1 MRYKVL
7 RGGVISVPITI
18 FDKEYAGTI
27 KIIGKIDAGN
37 IDEYNLANPIIN
49 GKEKFKR
56 IAIRREINEI

>member
-1 MRYKVL
+1 MNVYKNPTCFS
-7 RGGVISVPITI
+7 RWSVRI
-18 FDKEYAGTI
+18 FDKGYADII
-27 KIIGKIDAGN
+27 KIIGKIDSGN